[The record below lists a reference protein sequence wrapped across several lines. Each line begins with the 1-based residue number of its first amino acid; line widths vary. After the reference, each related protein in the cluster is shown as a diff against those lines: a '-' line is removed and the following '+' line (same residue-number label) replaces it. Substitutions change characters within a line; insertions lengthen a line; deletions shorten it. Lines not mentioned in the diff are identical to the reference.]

1 MLKWWVYY
9 QIYNKININ
18 FKFNCLNNLRKLIVW
33 NLVNKRIFKS
43 NSFSGKTTNLRIIND
58 VHTKPIRNAIWTNND
73 HNIISGII
81 QLFKKKIS
89 LSLIVFFKVSYDQ
102 SCALVNV
109 ETGRLLNRLR
119 YSNILTSVST
129 TIDENL
135 MLIGAKNEILV
146 WDVRENNNRPAK
158 IYKSQMGQVILL
170 INLKC
175 SF

>member
-1 MLKWWVYY
+1 M
-9 QIYNKININ
+9 
-18 FKFNCLNNLRKLIVW
+18 
-33 NLVNKRIFKS
+33 
-43 NSFSGKTTNLRIIND
+43 
-58 VHTKPIRNAIWTNND
+58 
-73 HNIISGII
+73 
-81 QLFKKKIS
+81 
-89 LSLIVFFKVSYDQ
+89 SLIVFFKVSYDQ